1 MKNVLTYIITLSILL
16 GISISSARAAHSPEI
31 TDRWT
36 GKAVPTFNCK
46 GINGKNYTQKDF
58 TGKPTVVNFYAS
70 WCPPCRTEIRHLK
83 QLKQQFGDKVSFF
96 GVLIDSV
103 ETPDTVGKAKEM
115 LASNPLPYPV
125 LLMTKEMKDGFKFEG
140 IPSLYLI
147 TKEGKFSTTLLG
159 PQTKPKIESHI
170 KKLIK

>member
-1 MKNVLTYIITLSILL
+1 MNKALIPIVILSTFLTL
-16 GISISSARAAHSPEI
+16 SISSAQAAHSPEI
-31 TDRWT
+31 TERWT
-36 GKAVPTFNCK
+36 GKTVPAFNCK
-46 GINGKNYTQKDF
+46 SINGKSYTQKDF
-58 TGKPTVVNFYAS
+58 VGKPTVVNFYAS

-83 QLKQQFGDKVSFF
+83 QLKQQLGDKVSFF

-103 ETPDTVGKAKEM
+103 ETPDTVSKAKEM

-147 TKEGKFSTTLLG
+147 TKQGKFSTTLLG
-159 PQTKPKIESHI
+159 PQTKPKIEKHI
-170 KKLIK
+170 KKLID